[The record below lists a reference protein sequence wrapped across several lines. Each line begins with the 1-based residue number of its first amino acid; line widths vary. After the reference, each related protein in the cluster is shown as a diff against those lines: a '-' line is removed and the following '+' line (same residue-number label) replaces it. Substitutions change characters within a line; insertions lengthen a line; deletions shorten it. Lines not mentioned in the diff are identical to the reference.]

1 MGGSHEHRPWAFI
14 DLSFALWQ
22 AILPRVNHEEIS
34 NLIALVDRW
43 RSPRVVV
50 VGDFMLD
57 RQSYGAAERLAPDAP
72 VPVLRVER
80 EEHTPG
86 GAANV
91 SLCLAALRCEVHAV
105 GLIGDDAAGRQLQL
119 SLRDK
124 GVHADGLVAATD
136 RPTTVKQSLVGLAQH
151 RHPQKMFRLDIES
164 HGEPTPDLEKQLAER
179 AEALLEGA
187 DALCLEDYGKGVLTE
202 ALCRRLIDEAK
213 RRGVPVLV
221 DPAARDDFSR
231 YRGATCLTPNRTE
244 AERASGATVS
254 SEAAA
259 IASLGAA
266 LQESLALEV
275 LVLTLDR
282 QGAMLFEGDAPPM
295 VVPTRARSVYDVTG
309 AGDMVLA
316 MLAAAVSNGSTWPQA
331 VALANVAAGL
341 EVERFG
347 VVCIELDE
355 VLLALLEEQGAAAG
369 KVRTTEALLA
379 ELAVHRRQGKT
390 IGFTN
395 GCFDVLHAG
404 HVTYLRAAAT
414 EADLLVVAVN
424 TDDSIRR
431 IKGPDRPLNHQ
442 DDRLLV
448 LSELESV
455 DYLVLFDSDTPIEL
469 ITALEPDVLIKG
481 ADYQKHEV
489 VGHDVVEARGGRV
502 ALIPLVEGR
511 STTNLIQR
519 ARGGN
524 RDG

>member
-1 MGGSHEHRPWAFI
+1 MYPGDI
-14 DLSFALWQ
+14 
-22 AILPRVNHEEIS
+22 PR
-34 NLIALVDRW
+34 LIELVDRW

-91 SLCLAALRCEVHAV
+91 CLCLAALRCEVHAV
-105 GLIGDDAAGRQLQL
+105 GLIGDDAAGKQLQQ
-119 SLRDK
+119 SLAGQ
-124 GVHADGLVAATD
+124 GVHADGLVAAAY

-151 RHPQKMFRLDIES
+151 RHPQKMFRLDVES
-164 HGEPTPDLEKQLAER
+164 HGEPTPELEERLAER
-179 AEALLEGA
+179 AEALLDGA

-202 ALCRRLIDEAK
+202 ALCRRLIAEAG
-213 RRGVPVLV
+213 RRGVPVLI
-221 DPAARDDFSR
+221 DPASRDDFSR

-244 AERASGATVS
+244 AERACGAAVTS
-254 SEAAA
+254 DEAAV
-259 IASLGAA
+259 ASLGAS
-266 LQESLALEV
+266 LQESLALDV

-282 QGAMLFEGDAPPM
+282 QGAMLFEADAPPM
-295 VVPTRARSVYDVTG
+295 LAPTRARSVYDVTG
-309 AGDMVLA
+309 AGDVVLA
-316 MLAAAVSNGSTWPQA
+316 MLAAAVSNGATWPQA

-347 VVCIELDE
+347 VVPIELDE
-355 VLLALLEEQGAAAG
+355 VLVSLLEEQGAAAG
-369 KVRTTEALLA
+369 KLRTTETLLA
-379 ELAVHRRQGKT
+379 ELAVHRRRGRT

-404 HVTYLRAAAT
+404 HVTYLRAAAG

-431 IKGPDRPLNHQ
+431 IKGPDRPLNHE
-442 DDRLLV
+442 DDRLVV

-455 DYLVLFDSDTPIEL
+455 DYLVRFDEDTPIDL
-469 ITALEPDVLIKG
+469 ITAIEPDVLIKG
-481 ADYQKHEV
+481 ADYEKHEV

-519 ARGGN
+519 ARAGGN
-524 RDG
+524 GNRG